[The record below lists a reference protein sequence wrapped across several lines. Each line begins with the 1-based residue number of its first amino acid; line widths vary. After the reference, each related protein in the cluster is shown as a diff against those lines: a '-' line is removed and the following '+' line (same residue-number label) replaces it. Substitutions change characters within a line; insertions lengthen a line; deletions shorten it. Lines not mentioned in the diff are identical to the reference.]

1 MMSAMNYEID
11 NLDRSILRI
20 LQKDARTPYLEI
32 ARELDVSGGTIHVRI
47 NKMKDAGL
55 LRGTRQ
61 QVDYRALG
69 LDVTAMVGI
78 RVAGAHGIREICAKL
93 KEIPEIVEIHYTTG
107 AFSLIAK
114 VVTRNMGDLYE
125 LLAGKLREHEAIGST
140 ETFLVLNTELEREP
154 AL

>member
-1 MMSAMNYEID
+1 MNYEID
-11 NLDRSILRI
+11 NLDRNILRI
-20 LQKDARTPYLEI
+20 LQADARTPYLEI

-47 NKMKDAGL
+47 NKMKEAGL

-61 QVDYRALG
+61 QMDYRGLG
-69 LDVTAMVGI
+69 FDVTAMVGI
-78 RVAGAHGIREICAKL
+78 RVAGAHGIKEICDKL
-93 KEIPEIVEIHYTTG
+93 RDIPEIVEIHYTTG

-114 VVTRNMGDLYE
+114 VVARNMGDLYQ

-154 AL
+154 DL